1 MTDIGAVSNFG
12 SNIINLAG
20 MIVAL
25 LLVLGI
31 FGVIIF
37 FFLKSR
43 RYSEYKCVIWERDG
57 TGNINESYDT
67 AGIFVDRATNNKR
80 LYMRK
85 ANVGLTADN
94 VPYIPTRRGKIVYL
108 LRTGLKNFHFIK
120 PNIQNPDITLSV
132 GEEDVNWAINS
143 YDRQKKLFNQSLLLQ
158 YMPFII
164 LGFTVMVILIMIIYI
179 VKNFDVLRDTALA
192 FKDAAKAL
200 AAAKAGTVVV

>member
-1 MTDIGAVSNFG
+1 MADLVAVSNFG
-12 SNIINLAG
+12 GKIINIVG
-20 MIVAL
+20 MIAAL
-25 LLVLGI
+25 IFVLAI
-31 FGVIIF
+31 FAVIVIV
-37 FFLKSR
+37 FLRSR
-43 RYSEYKCVIWERDG
+43 KYAEYKCVIWERDG

-67 AGIFVDRATNNKR
+67 AGVFVDKATNNKR

-94 VPYIPTRRGKIVYL
+94 VPYVPTKKGKVVYL
-108 LRTGLKNFHFIK
+108 LRTGLKNFHYIR
-120 PNIQNPDITLSV
+120 PNIVNPSITLSV

-179 VKNFDVLRDTALA
+179 VKNFSTLADVAIA
-192 FKDAAKAL
+192 FQEAAKAL